1 MISWLCF
8 VSAGIGMGVQ
18 EPGPWECLGTL
29 LRQSAWEKRAEWA
42 VELLVL
48 HSGLKLEV
56 NEPEVSQQTFA
67 VFSGFLR
74 CCFRCFLLQPV
85 VLSSVLC
92 FTQCCFPCL
101 CFSQRFFRCFHWQCF
116 LLFVE
121 VLVQL
126 GNQNFHS
133 PCNQVCA
140 LDSLPASLEKRR
152 SE

>member
-1 MISWLCF
+1 M
-8 VSAGIGMGVQ
+8 Q

-67 VFSGFLR
+67 VFQVPPVLLPL
-74 CCFRCFLLQPV
+74 FLLQPV
-85 VLSSVLC
+85 VLPVSLFHSVLLPMSLL
-92 FTQCCFPCL
+92 QPEVLQVFPL
-101 CFSQRFFRCFHWQCF
+101 AV
-116 LLFVE
+116 LLAVVE